1 MAESKELIKVETKN
15 WDEALENEDW
25 REPFA
30 NIFETDDDYVLIVDL
45 PGVAKENVKIKVEN
59 ASLLIMGRID
69 YHNAVSQNYILR
81 ESSVSNFYRKFNLMD
96 SIEIEKIDAEL
107 KDGQLKVT
115 LPKHERVKPR
125 VINIK

>member
-1 MAESKELIKVETKN
+1 MSESKELMKVDTKK
-15 WDEALENEDW
+15 WDEALENEEW

-30 NIFETDDDYVLIVDL
+30 NIFETDDDYVLIIDL

-59 ASLLIMGRID
+59 AALVVMGRID
-69 YHNAVSQNYILR
+69 YRNAVNQNYILR
-81 ESSVSNFYRKFNLMD
+81 ESIVSNFYRKFNLMD
-96 SIEIEKIDAEL
+96 SIIVEKIDAEL